1 MSYGC
6 FWWGIATLFVPFFGL
21 TGTYDGVP
29 NIYSPQGLGATETA
43 DAFGLYLFV
52 WMGITLVF
60 LFSSLRSS
68 VAMIAF
74 LALLTV

>member
-29 NIYSPQGLGATETA
+29 NIYSPQGLGATEA
-43 DAFGLYLFV
+43 SDAFGLYLFV

-68 VAMIAF
+68 VTMIAF

>member
-1 MSYGC
+1 M
-6 FWWGIATLFVPFFGL
+6 
-21 TGTYDGVP
+21 P

-68 VAMIAF
+68 ISMIAF